1 MRRRREHEHR
11 TKWASRRSPLTGR
24 GTSKKRTDLL
34 GEKNI
39 MDLIS
44 MGAPLPEVLNN
55 VCTAIDLQ
63 IGNIVSVVLLPDDPE
78 CDFKTIARGALQFGL
93 CLYWSADI
101 PFQDDRVLGSFE
113 MYCCVPRTPTASELK
128 LIQRATYLAALAIR
142 RYHGDD
148 DRGSSASTEWKRAQA
163 RRSDEAAQM
172 N

>member
-1 MRRRREHEHR
+1 MRRTREHEHR
-11 TKWASRRSPLTGR
+11 TKWARRRSPVTGR
-24 GTSKKRTDLL
+24 GTGNKRTDLL

-142 RYHGDD
+142 RYHGDE
-148 DRGSSASTEWKRAQA
+148 DRAGASTEWKRAQA
-163 RRSDEAAQM
+163 RRSGEASQM

>member
-78 CDFKTIARGALQFGL
+78 CDSKTVARGALQFGL
-93 CLYWSADI
+93 RLYWSADI
-101 PFQDDRVLGSFE
+101 PFEEDRVLGSFE

-128 LIQRATYLAALAIR
+128 LIQRATHLAALAIR
-142 RYHGDD
+142 RYHGDE
-148 DRGSSASTEWKRAQA
+148 DRDSAGREWKGAQA
-163 RRSDEAAQM
+163 RKSDEAAQM

>member
-128 LIQRATYLAALAIR
+128 LIQRATHLAALAIR
-142 RYHGDD
+142 RYHGDE
-148 DRGSSASTEWKRAQA
+148 DRGSDSREWKRAQG